1 MSAEPARRVRITHP
15 RTVATRRVAARPVA
29 HEIDEQTRL
38 GEVYIVSLI
47 RSQRRLATVV
57 CGLVTAL
64 LMGIALLGAFAPQVA
79 AWHLFGM
86 PIPWIVLAIAVYPAL
101 ILIAVYAVRQ
111 AERHERDFTELM
123 RNRPDATERP
133 DRLDARA

>member
-15 RTVATRRVAARPVA
+15 RTVATRRAVARPVVR
-29 HEIDEQTRL
+29 EIDEQTRL

-47 RSQRRLATVV
+47 RSQRRLAAVV

-64 LMGIALLGAFAPQVA
+64 LVGIALLGAVAPRLA
-79 AWHLFGM
+79 AWRLFGV
-86 PIPWIVLAIAVYPAL
+86 PVPWVVLAVAIYPAL

-111 AERHERDFTELM
+111 AERHERDFTELV
-123 RNRPDATERP
+123 RNRPDPT
-133 DRLDARA
+133 DHSDAPQ